1 MAVRKEKLIFICS
14 MKAWGATL
22 DPKGTSGVSTPTS
35 TMTPNVSLLTMIYED
50 QIPGRSQY
58 CVYQGARPHS

>member
-1 MAVRKEKLIFICS
+1 MMHLCGYSIVAVQKEKLIFICS

-35 TMTPNVSLLTMIYED
+35 TTTPNIPRLTMMYED
-50 QIPGRSQY
+50 QIPGRS
-58 CVYQGARPHS
+58 